1 MPQSDQIRIYIFP
14 VNLFARYFIYYKSNA
29 IDKEEKQKTLLQ
41 VNAANRGARIATSH
55 ANTSRMRG
63 YKIFIIIIKQIK
75 KV

>member
-1 MPQSDQIRIYIFP
+1 MYNARIRSDTHLYIPREPF
-14 VNLFARYFIYYKSNA
+14 VRYFILTKSNA
-29 IDKEEKQKTLLQ
+29 IDKMKTE
-41 VNAANRGARIATSH
+41 NFYTANIANRARIATSH